1 MVHRVFR
8 VFKEQVEIMGL
19 KVFRADWVFKDL
31 LDLVRRESKVLKVAK
46 GHKEP
51 VVIMALKEPK
61 ALKDIKEH
69 RELVELMD
77 LRVFRADLVFR
88 DLLDLVHRELK
99 APKEVKAVK
108 EYKDHKELKVIKDH
122 KEQVVLRE
130 FKD

>member
-1 MVHRVFR
+1 MVHRVFK
-8 VFKEQVEIMGL
+8 VFKEQVETMGL
-19 KVFRADWVFKDL
+19 KVFRADWVFKVL
-31 LDLVRRESKVLKVAK
+31 LDLVPKEFKGSKVVKV
-46 GHKEP
+46 HKEP
-51 VVIMALKEPK
+51 AVIMDHKEPK
-61 ALKDIKEH
+61 ALKDVKEH

-99 APKEVKAVK
+99 APKELKAVK

-130 FKD
+130 FKG